1 MVSSRTKTVENV
13 DIPRVLITDNHEE
26 ADTLIILHAKDSHR
40 DSKLSV
46 FSPDADVSLRLVQ
59 FFLES
64 NKSLGI
70 RTSKRNLK
78 YPRFTAAI
86 KIITCIS
93 CINMSR

>member
-1 MVSSRTKTVENV
+1 MPK
-13 DIPRVLITDNHEE
+13 VLITYTHEE
-26 ADTLIILHAKDSHR
+26 ADTLIILHAKHSHR

-46 FSPDADVSLRLVQ
+46 FSPGADLSLRLVQ

-70 RTSKRNLK
+70 KTSKRNLT

-93 CINMSR
+93 CINMSRYNW